1 LTTSPWDASGALTN
15 ITLPC
20 RALYLRGDPYETSD
34 AVFGVKKSL
43 VIDLDKV
50 DAATAKK
57 YGVEEGAW
65 LLKHD
70 FVLTTQEQTEKLR
83 DENAVAALKKLGLT
97 NLKLVDHLPV
107 PDVD

>member
-1 LTTSPWDASGALTN
+1 MMSLADQN
-15 ITLPC
+15 

-43 VIDLDKV
+43 IIDLDRV
-50 DAATAKK
+50 DAATAAE
-57 YGVEEGAW
+57 YGVQEGTW
-65 LLKHD
+65 LLRHD
-70 FVLTTQEQTEKLR
+70 FVLTTEQETADLR
-83 DENAVAALKKLGLT
+83 DRLAADALRKLGL